1 MARPRPSQSV
11 KPTKTDIQQL
21 SSEVL
26 RLRLQQLNLPITGS
40 RTRLIERLRSATT
53 PQAASQGRP
62 LGCRSAGRVAKPKS
76 TKRGKTRNTQASHGT
91 SQPHDVDVPA
101 SDEEPDSTSVAGSSV
116 EEMLCAQTEDIEDQ
130 QPGDILFSP
139 AQMSVIQET
148 VSSSVREAMLA
159 FHHQDVSPRSIT
171 EPRTQRTSSFLAS
184 GVPPFNAQ
192 SSPQPVAP
200 QGRQMLSVPSFIS
213 TFAPPRSAIPS
224 LAIATGTSPSVPS
237 PVSSA
242 SLGLPSSVQ
251 QPFVLPPGFTPVPA
265 KTVSQILAGKFIDL
279 GDLLSAN
286 ITEKE
291 PESQVYFG
299 SHLVVTPSAKKHRRK
314 IDDIVSWSEAFSI
327 FMLILTSYFPHRW
340 KDLTCYKL
348 LILQTQRHFSG
359 RVWCAYDL
367 AFRQHA
373 AATKLV
379 DWSSMNSELFNFH
392 AAGASLRPSASGTS
406 PDVPEP
412 SGAPSSQIICRS
424 WNRGRG
430 RGRGPSTTTADTPIV
445 AASAPALIAVP
456 SVPFAQNLPPG
467 ATTNA
472 LLHLPQLPPLPRR
485 PDVIERRTCDAF
497 PGVH

>member
-1 MARPRPSQSV
+1 MEGDSG
-11 KPTKTDIQQL
+11 T
-21 SSEVL
+21 
-26 RLRLQQLNLPITGS
+26 
-40 RTRLIERLRSATT
+40 TRLTNNSLSA
-53 PQAASQGRP
+53 S
-62 LGCRSAGRVAKPKS
+62 
-76 TKRGKTRNTQASHGT
+76 
-91 SQPHDVDVPA
+91 
-101 SDEEPDSTSVAGSSV
+101 
-116 EEMLCAQTEDIEDQ
+116 
-130 QPGDILFSP
+130 FF
-139 AQMSVIQET
+139 
-148 VSSSVREAMLA
+148 VSSSAALPSTTAPSVVSSVAASVAMPVPPPTSTITLDPAFVAAVASAVQAVLA
-159 FHHQDVSPRSIT
+159 PVIPQASSSGISPPSSNIGAACLPGPANLPSSSGGVPVHASGL
-171 EPRTQRTSSFLAS
+171 EQRTSSFLAS
-184 GVPPFNAQ
+184 GVPFNAQ

-242 SLGLPSSVQ
+242 SLGLPSSFQ

-299 SHLVVTPSAKKHRRK
+299 GQLVVTPSAKKHRRK

-327 FMLILTSYFPHRW
+327 FTLILTSYFPHRW

-348 LILQTQRHFSG
+348 LILQTHRHFSG
-359 RVWCAYDL
+359 RVWRAYDL

-392 AAGASLRPSASGTS
+392 AAGASLRPGASGTS
-406 PDVPEP
+406 PDVPT
-412 SGAPSSQIICRS
+412 S
-424 WNRGRG
+424 
-430 RGRGPSTTTADTPIV
+430 
-445 AASAPALIAVP
+445 
-456 SVPFAQNLPPG
+456 QNLP
-467 ATTNA
+467 
-472 LLHLPQLPPLPRR
+472 
-485 PDVIERRTCDAF
+485 ERRLRK
-497 PGVH
+497 

>member
-1 MARPRPSQSV
+1 MEGDSG
-11 KPTKTDIQQL
+11 T
-21 SSEVL
+21 
-26 RLRLQQLNLPITGS
+26 
-40 RTRLIERLRSATT
+40 TRLTNNSLSA
-53 PQAASQGRP
+53 S
-62 LGCRSAGRVAKPKS
+62 
-76 TKRGKTRNTQASHGT
+76 
-91 SQPHDVDVPA
+91 
-101 SDEEPDSTSVAGSSV
+101 
-116 EEMLCAQTEDIEDQ
+116 
-130 QPGDILFSP
+130 FF
-139 AQMSVIQET
+139 
-148 VSSSVREAMLA
+148 VSSSAALPSTTAPSVVSSVAASVAMPVPPPTSTITLDPAFVAAVASAVQAVLA
-159 FHHQDVSPRSIT
+159 PVIPQASSSGISPPSSNIGAACLPGPANLPSSSGGVPVHASGL
-171 EPRTQRTSSFLAS
+171 EQRTSSFLAS
-184 GVPPFNAQ
+184 GVPFNAQ

-242 SLGLPSSVQ
+242 SLGLPSSFQ

-265 KTVSQILAGKFIDL
+265 KTVSQMLAGKFIDL

-299 SHLVVTPSAKKHRRK
+299 GQLVVTPSAKKHRRK

-327 FMLILTSYFPHRW
+327 FTLILTSYFPHRW

-348 LILQTQRHFSG
+348 LILQTHRHFSG
-359 RVWCAYDL
+359 RVWRAYDL

-392 AAGASLRPSASGTS
+392 AAGASLRPGASGTS

-424 WNRGRG
+424 WNRGRCSSQYNYCRYAHRCSLWG
-430 RGRGPSTTTADTPIV
+430 GPHRCSECSVRTESASRGDHKRSSPPPP
-445 AASAPALIAVP
+445 ASAP
-456 SVPFAQNLPPG
+456 PPK
-467 ATTNA
+467 A
-472 LLHLPQLPPLPRR
+472 RR
-485 PDVIERRTCDAF
+485 
-497 PGVH
+497 H